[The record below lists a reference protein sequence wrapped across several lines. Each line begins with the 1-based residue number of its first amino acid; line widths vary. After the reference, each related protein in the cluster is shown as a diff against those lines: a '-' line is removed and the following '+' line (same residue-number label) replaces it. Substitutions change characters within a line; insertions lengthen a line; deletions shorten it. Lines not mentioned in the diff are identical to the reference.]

1 MMSVLRNLGF
11 VSVMAMMSTGFA
23 TQARAT
29 DTVSLFAQCAGR
41 FSAEMEFAWL
51 IGNHDDETPKRL
63 RSHFVDM
70 IAAILTPGDGPNVLA
85 HRIEAKMAHTA
96 LLSRAQFSQNP
107 VEIRIAAQ
115 TAERDVAFCR
125 AMLTG

>member
-1 MMSVLRNLGF
+1 MMSVLKTFGF
-11 VSVMAMMSTGFA
+11 VSVLAMTSAGVA
-23 TQARAT
+23 SQARAA
-29 DTVSLFAQCAGR
+29 DTLSLFAQCAGR

-51 IGNHDDETPKRL
+51 MGNQDSETPKRL

-70 IAAILTPGDGPNVLA
+70 IDAVLMPDDGPNVLA
-85 HRIEAKMAHTA
+85 RRIEAKVAHTA

-107 VEIRIAAQ
+107 TEMRVAAQ